1 MVATSVNSHLTIPK
15 KQLQVFVLFWNIL
28 LFSILS
34 FPKLFLGSDNPAWL
48 SLLLGTA
55 ASLSL
60 LKTVTP
66 IPTDKDLETHCNL
79 LAKDKLVTLGI
90 MAHPPPPPPRDHPSS
105 LCVPIKLFSFPKI
118 LTNIQ
123 IVSYFLPTASGSWTT
138 VTPSLS
144 HSGANDLI
152 FLR

>member
-90 MAHPPPPPPRDHPSS
+90 MAHPPHHVTTPAVFVFQLSFSVFQKS
-105 LCVPIKLFSFPKI
+105 LLTFRLCPISFLQPVAPELLSLPAS
-118 LTNIQ
+118 LTQ
-123 IVSYFLPTASGSWTT
+123 EPMTSYF
-138 VTPSLS
+138 
-144 HSGANDLI
+144 
-152 FLR
+152 